1 MDNKQRTSRF
11 QCKKHFVS
19 INKNLNR
26 FCTDILFSA
35 SCIGY
40 KISIYLLIFEHADIR
55 EIVEFTND
63 FEENNLPII
72 WFYSF
77 VCNLK
82 KILALVL
89 AFACAF
95 TMFAGA
101 AFTDQADI
109 KVKDEVVDT
118 LVELGVIEGFED
130 GSFQPN
136 ATVTR
141 AQMAKMIYVLRTGN
155 SDASAYNDD
164 KTSFTDIGSH
174 WARGYIKYCQSL
186 GIIAG
191 KSNTIFAPN
200 ASVTAQ
206 EAAKMLLVT
215 LGYDAQ
221 KAGLVGSGWASKT
234 NALADENGLLDDVN
248 TSFTAACPRQYAA
261 QLIYNTIDTPT
272 VVWRDDAY
280 TSVTLLGDDNQTVGE
295 KYMSLKKSTSTL
307 TNVVKT
313 NGKDTYTVTLDSTAS
328 VVDWDNTTES
338 KDSGK
343 AIFEFTDVKKDYSD
357 LLYKTVT
364 VLHKDRKTVYGV
376 FATSDNSQ
384 QSNVLKKLE
393 MDGAKV
399 KLDGTKYDLADKT
412 AVYVNGEKLTDTN
425 DKDVTIKAFV
435 DAHGNKAANKYKDSK
450 YWQGTEVS
458 LMATDGTSNYSILKV
473 KTFAVAKVTAVGS
486 DYINV
491 TYKRGDKDIVTKT
504 KLEDDEWDWYDGVK
518 KDDYV
523 ILTAK
528 GNYGTNHGLVEK
540 AEVVTGKV
548 TGTKS
553 DDGVSVGGN
562 WYTMAG
568 VQGQSNTDNRPNT
581 GSKVDMVIVNG
592 YVYFVDTTA
601 GSVEDVALLVEAAKK
616 GGTGSKWE
624 ARMIFADGSDKTVDI
639 EKKWEDK
646 DNDQAGAT
654 IPTMV
659 EGTDTPVLVTYSVSN
674 GVYTLTKIGAKHV
687 YDGNDFETAGYDGY
701 AAVTTKAATKT
712 DGSIKNA
719 DKIEVTE
726 HDGTTKHELSKLYYE
741 ATGTVFVKYK
751 VKTDGSAD
759 YKVVTGKTASGYDKA
774 LTEAS
779 AVVNKSGN
787 SWYAQAAYI
796 NIGDASTGGSDD
808 NYAVIT
814 DDVVKDTTDGTKY
827 VISAWNGSQT
837 ITIKTEDSKVKN
849 LSGGTLITYSG
860 DLNDADV
867 SVKTADNYFVSD
879 YDVASGDI
887 TLLEGKLNQDASD
900 KTKYT
905 GTLTKKTES
914 GKEDRYGKVDSKD
927 TIVMF
932 VNSDDSKGV
941 TGMDYTNINLA
952 YAFDSDFCTTTNTG
966 NTYTITGLSEDATP
980 NVMAYFDDNDQITVL
995 VVDVNRNITQW

>member
-1 MDNKQRTSRF
+1 MK
-11 QCKKHFVS
+11 
-19 INKNLNR
+19 
-26 FCTDILFSA
+26 
-35 SCIGY
+35 
-40 KISIYLLIFEHADIR
+40 
-55 EIVEFTND
+55 
-63 FEENNLPII
+63 
-72 WFYSF
+72 
-77 VCNLK
+77 NLK

-101 AFTDQADI
+101 AFTDSADI
-109 KVKDEVVDT
+109 KVDAEVVDT
-118 LVELGVIEGFED
+118 LVALGVVNGYDD
-130 GSFQPN
+130 GSFKPN
-136 ATVTR
+136 GTVTR
-141 AQMAKMIYVLRTGN
+141 AEMAKMIYVLRTGN

-174 WARGYIKYCQSL
+174 WARGYIKYCKSL

-191 KSNTIFAPN
+191 KSNTKFAPN
-200 ASVTAQ
+200 DKVTAQ

-215 LGYDAQ
+215 LGYNAE
-221 KAGLVGSGWASKT
+221 KAGLVGANWASKT
-234 NALADENGLLDDVN
+234 NALADEAGLLEDVN
-248 TSFTAACPRQYAA
+248 TSFTSACPRQYAA
-261 QLIYNTIDTPT
+261 QLIYNAIDAKT
-272 VVWRDDAY
+272 VVLRDGEY
-280 TSVTLLGDDNQTVGE
+280 TDQTAMGVDNKTVGE
-295 KYMSLKKSTSTL
+295 KYMNLKKTTSTL
-307 TNVVKT
+307 TKVSKT
-313 NGKDTYTVTLDSTAS
+313 NGKDTYELKLDNDDK
-328 VVDWDNTTES
+328 VVDWDNTTETLTS
-338 KDSGK
+338 KK
-343 AIFEFTDVKKDYSD
+343 AVFDFTDVQKDYSD

-376 FATSDNSQ
+376 FATSDNTQ
-384 QSNVLKKLE
+384 QSNILKKLE
-393 MDGAKV
+393 MDGSKV
-399 KLDGTKYDLADKT
+399 KLNGTKYDLADKT
-412 AVYVNGEKLTDTN
+412 TVYVNGEKLTDN
-425 DKDVTIKAFV
+425 NKDVTIKAFV

-592 YVYFVDTTA
+592 YVYFVDTTV
-601 GSVEDVALLVEAAKK
+601 GSVEDVALLVEAAAK

-654 IPTMV
+654 IPKMV
-659 EGTDTPVLVTYSVSN
+659 EGTNTPVLVTYSVSN

-701 AAVTTKAATKT
+701 AAVTTNATTKT

-719 DKIEVTE
+719 AKIEVTE
-726 HDGTTKHELSKLYYE
+726 HDGATKHELSKLYYE

-751 VKTDGSAD
+751 VKADGSAD
-759 YKVVTGKTASGYDKA
+759 YKVVTGKTASGYDKT

-827 VISAWNGSQT
+827 VISAWNGSQA

-879 YDVASGDI
+879 YDAASGDI
-887 TLLEGKLNQDASD
+887 TLLEGKLTQDASD

-932 VNSDDSKGV
+932 VNSDDSEGV

-952 YAFDSDFCTTTNTG
+952 YAFDSDFCTTSYDKTS